1 MWLCKEMTEEECSWK
16 GHSLGK
22 GFMVERGQ
30 KEGAAVLVH
39 DWRLLLDKGQE
50 TMTLAVVSELCSL
63 G

>member
-1 MWLCKEMTEEECSWK
+1 
-16 GHSLGK
+16 
-22 GFMVERGQ
+22 MVERGQ

-39 DWRLLLDKGQE
+39 DWCLLLDKGQE